1 MKIQVGP
8 ASQVKDSPFNKFL
21 WFLTKILLVP
31 AERNSVGEYK
41 FRILSWRYFFS
52 WLVWSFLSSS
62 ATIFIFSAEI
72 RNILTYLGSTQNF
85 DQTAGLLFYQTSH
98 ALDIMILYATPVC
111 LGYLVNN
118 YNIEKKCLILPSR
131 KIEILLYTISYFIT
145 GLLVTLE
152 RKDKT
157 KQVVAFIELGIL
169 IFTTV
174 VTMILYN
181 TLITNFVEN
190 CKKIKELPFEAQG
203 DAMKQILVEYARL
216 KVGLGPTA
224 MIWHI
229 ISIVSLVAISYSLAA
244 ISPTLPMGIILISYT
259 IQIWNIS
266 ACCQEAYYAL
276 QSAGQVLR

>member
-85 DQTAGLLFYQTSH
+85 DQTAELLFYQTKH
-98 ALDIMILYATPVC
+98 AFDIMILYATPVC

-145 GLLVTLE
+145 GLLGTLE
-152 RKDKT
+152 TEDKT
-157 KQVVAFIELGIL
+157 KVVTFIELGIL

-203 DAMKQILVEYARL
+203 DAMKQILVEYAHL

-229 ISIVSLVAISYSLAA
+229 YIIVYLVAISYNLA
-244 ISPTLPMGIILISYT
+244 ISPTLPMGIILISFT